1 MNHLKT
7 VLLFV
12 ILLLVPLSLN
22 VVKAHA
28 QESGST
34 YYESSNAYYPY
45 NLSNDKIASD
55 TAAAIGVLFTST
67 LISIYILLGLGT
79 YIYSS
84 IALMTTAKRLNA
96 PNGWFAWV
104 PILNLVLLFQLGEK
118 NPYLLFLLL
127 IPGIGA
133 LAVFII
139 MIIASMRISEKRGY
153 DSTLG
158 LLALIPVT
166 QYILWGIWAWGKKE

>member
-28 QESGST
+28 QEDITSYYNNSDT
-34 YYESSNAYYPY
+34 YYPNE
-45 NLSNDKIASD
+45 LSRDKIVSD
-55 TAAAIGVLFTST
+55 TATAMGVLFTST
-67 LISIYILLGLGT
+67 LVSIYILLGLGT

-84 IALMTTAKRLNA
+84 IALMITAKRLNA
-96 PNGWFAWV
+96 QNEWFAWV

-118 NPYLLFLLL
+118 SPYLLFLLL

-139 MIIASMRISEKRGY
+139 TIMASMRISERRGY

-158 LLALIPVT
+158 LLSLIPVT
-166 QYILWGIWAWGKKE
+166 QYILLGIWAWGKKE